1 MKTDMKTEFLQFNK
15 SFTDTLA
22 NIPISLNTTNN
33 LQKPLEN
40 KNNKNHLLDNNE
52 KYLSLL
58 FNFCL
63 NIVSN

>member
-15 SFTDTLA
+15 SFTNTLA
-22 NIPISLNTTNN
+22 NIPKSLNTTNN